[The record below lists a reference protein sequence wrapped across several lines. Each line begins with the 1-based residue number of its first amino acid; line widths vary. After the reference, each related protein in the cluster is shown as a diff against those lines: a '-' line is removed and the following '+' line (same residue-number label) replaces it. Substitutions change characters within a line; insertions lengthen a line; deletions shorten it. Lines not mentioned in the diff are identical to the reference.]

1 MNRDELM
8 AKYLDGSLNA
18 DEQAHLQ
25 SLLDSSPELA
35 EELRALEGLEQAL
48 AAGAPSLA
56 AVDLGFLDEVGR
68 RATDM
73 IPATPPAG
81 GGLESLSAKL
91 GGSIAAKIAG
101 IGGAIIVAGGAGVAV
116 WQMQSTDD
124 LSAPPQATEQIV
136 TDIDEA
142 PSALQD
148 LEQPLD
154 ETPLDATT
162 QPDDESNEPQ
172 ADIEQDEAL
181 NSHSETDGVEN
192 MEKSQA
198 NTQSGTTDLPKA
210 DAPVSTATEDAES
223 GTVHGDVESEAA
235 LFNQDLQRLNQKF
248 RAAQTAGDKATVAQT
263 ALQLGRL
270 LEGRNAADSRKYYE
284 LAVSFAGKAGLR
296 EVELAARQ
304 ALDGM
309 K

>member
-25 SLLDSSPELA
+25 SLLDSSPEMA

-73 IPATPPAG
+73 IPAAPPAG
-81 GGLESLSAKL
+81 GGLESIGAKL

-124 LSAPPQATEQIV
+124 LSAPAQATEQIV

-142 PSALQD
+142 PSTLRD
-148 LEQPLD
+148 LEQPPD
-154 ETPLDATT
+154 ELPPDATT
-162 QPDDESNEPQ
+162 QADDESFEPQ
-172 ADIEQDEAL
+172 ADVEHNAAS
-181 NSHSETDGVEN
+181 NSHSDADGVEN
-192 MEKSQA
+192 MDKSQA
-198 NTQSGTTDLPKA
+198 ETQSGLTDLPQA
-210 DAPVSTATEDAES
+210 DAPTNATTEDAES

-235 LFNQDLQRLNQKF
+235 LFNRDLQRLNQKF
-248 RAAQTAGDKATVAQT
+248 RAAQTAGDKATLAQT
-263 ALQLGRL
+263 ALQLGKL

-296 EVELAARQ
+296 EVEQAARL